1 LFSDAFFHKSDM
13 RRHPDA
19 QCRFSVISSRKSG
32 RNRRKRLIQYKQQPE
47 KEEREMQLF
56 NPDSKFSQFIYS
68 LLDYIKLGLVFL
80 LFSIPGFTAGA
91 AAAAVMTVGMRIER
105 KEAPTIFRPFWQA
118 FKDNFRQGTILTL
131 LFMLVVGFLAADW
144 YILMQMEGTPLIRL
158 LCAVIF
164 VLALL
169 TAALMLWTFPT
180 LARFQLTNRQII
192 HNAVIHMLSRFPQTL
207 LALAVAVGGFILAAL
222 FPQVMPLITFFVP
235 AFVVWYMSRTC
246 VKRFRKFDGSKEN
259 ETECQEFEPNRQ
271 ADPAEPLQLN

>member
-1 LFSDAFFHKSDM
+1 
-13 RRHPDA
+13 
-19 QCRFSVISSRKSG
+19 
-32 RNRRKRLIQYKQQPE
+32 
-47 KEEREMQLF
+47 MQLF

-131 LFMLVVGFLAADW
+131 LFMLVVGFLAPDW

-169 TAALMLWTFPT
+169 TASLMLWAFPT

-207 LALAVAVGGFILAAL
+207 LALAAAVGGFILAAL

-246 VKRFRKFDGSKEN
+246 VKRFRKFDGSEAREEAEAALEMTYN
-259 ETECQEFEPNRQ
+259 EHPHEARQ
-271 ADPAEPLQLN
+271 TDTAQPLQLN

>member
-19 QCRFSVISSRKSG
+19 QCRFSVITGRKSG

-91 AAAAVMTVGMRIER
+91 AAAAVMTVGIRIER

-118 FKDNFRQGTILTL
+118 FKDNFRQGTMLTL

-144 YILMQMEGTPLIRL
+144 YILMQMEGTLLIRL

-207 LALAVAVGGFILAAL
+207 LALTVAVGGFILAAL